1 MDASELKPI
10 RRAGRLP
17 ADFTRERS
25 MSTMQTIGAPAAPT
39 TGRARNIALWV
50 LQVAAAAMFLMAGF
64 SKLGGAPETV
74 ALFEMIGIGQW
85 FRYLTGVLEVA
96 GAVLLLVPALAGA
109 GAMLLAA
116 VMVGAVLAT
125 VFVVG
130 ESPLLPLVLLTVLAL
145 IAYARRDRT
154 RRLIAR

>member
-1 MDASELKPI
+1 M
-10 RRAGRLP
+10 
-17 ADFTRERS
+17 T
-25 MSTMQTIGAPAAPT
+25 TTQTIGVPTSPAG
-39 TGRARNIALWV
+39 GRARNIALWV

-64 SKLGGAPETV
+64 SKLGGEPQTV
-74 ALFEMIGIGQW
+74 ALFQMIGVGQW
-85 FRYLTGVLEVA
+85 FRYLTGVLEIG
-96 GAVLLLVPALAGA
+96 GAVLLLIPALAGI
-109 GAMLLAA
+109 GALLLAV

-130 ESPLLPLVLLTVLAL
+130 ASPLTPLVLLAVLAV

>member
-1 MDASELKPI
+1 
-10 RRAGRLP
+10 
-17 ADFTRERS
+17 
-25 MSTMQTIGAPAAPT
+25 MSTTQTTGASVVPGA
-39 TGRARNIALWV
+39 GRARNIALWV
-50 LQVAAAAMFLMAGF
+50 LQAAAAAMFLMAGF
-64 SKLGGAPETV
+64 SKLAGAPETV
-74 ALFEMIGIGQW
+74 AMFDVIGIGQW
-85 FRYLTGVLEVA
+85 FRYVTGVLEVA

-125 VFVVG
+125 VLVVG
-130 ESPLLPLVLLTVLAL
+130 GSPLLPLVLLAVLAL

>member
-1 MDASELKPI
+1 
-10 RRAGRLP
+10 
-17 ADFTRERS
+17 
-25 MSTMQTIGAPAAPT
+25 MSTTQTLGAPVVPG

-64 SKLGGAPETV
+64 SKLAGAPEAV
-74 ALFEMIGIGQW
+74 ALFDAIGIGQW
-85 FRYLTGVLEVA
+85 FRYLTGVLEVG
-96 GAVLLLVPALAGA
+96 GAVLLLIPALAGA
-109 GAMLLAA
+109 GALLLAA

-130 ESPLLPLVLLTVLAL
+130 GSPLPPLVLLAVLAV

>member
-1 MDASELKPI
+1 MP
-10 RRAGRLP
+10 
-17 ADFTRERS
+17 TTQ
-25 MSTMQTIGAPAAPT
+25 MIGAPTAPA

-64 SKLGGAPETV
+64 SKLAGAPEAV
-74 ALFEMIGIGQW
+74 ALFEMIGVGQW
-85 FRYLTGVLEVA
+85 FRYVTGVLEVG

-109 GAMLLAA
+109 GALLLAM

-125 VFVVG
+125 VLVVG
-130 ESPLLPLVLLTVLAL
+130 GSPVAPLVLLAVLAV

-154 RRLIAR
+154 RRLFAR